1 MKKTFSLIDSVCLY
15 TNIKELSCADL
26 DEEFVFF
33 GCRRMLIRQ
42 KFIKSKGRAILDEE
56 DIFSHRQRMLIRRDE
71 KNDLFAKRADP
82 KILVHFPVMPN
93 VLNIIIIIE
102 HVKHLRHVV
111 DVVLVGKLGIGC
123 GNILNF
129 CGKE

>member
-1 MKKTFSLIDSVCLY
+1 M
-15 TNIKELSCADL
+15 

-42 KFIKSKGRAILDEE
+42 KFLKSKGRAILDEE
-56 DIFSHRQRMLIRRDE
+56 DIFSQRQRMLIRRDE

-93 VLNIIIIIE
+93 VLNIIIIVE

-123 GNILNF
+123 GNILNL

>member
-1 MKKTFSLIDSVCLY
+1 MKKAFSFIDSVCLY
-15 TNIKELSCADL
+15 TNIKELSFADL

-33 GCRRMLIRQ
+33 GCR
-42 KFIKSKGRAILDEE
+42 
-56 DIFSHRQRMLIRRDE
+56 RMLIRRDE

-93 VLNIIIIIE
+93 VLNIIVIIE

-123 GNILNF
+123 GNILNL

>member
-1 MKKTFSLIDSVCLY
+1 MGEDIFSQ
-15 TNIKELSCADL
+15 
-26 DEEFVFF
+26 
-33 GCRRMLIRQ
+33 RQRMLIRQ
-42 KFIKSKGRAILDEE
+42 KFIKSKGRAILGEE

-82 KILVHFPVMPN
+82 KISVHFPVMPY
-93 VLNIIIIIE
+93 VLNIIIIVE

-123 GNILNF
+123 GNILNL

>member
-1 MKKTFSLIDSVCLY
+1 MEKAFTFIDSVCLY
-15 TNIKELSCADL
+15 TNIKELSFADL

-56 DIFSHRQRMLIRRDE
+56 DIFSQRQRMLIRRDE

-82 KILVHFPVMPN
+82 KILVHFPVMPY
-93 VLNIIIIIE
+93 VLNIIIIVE

-123 GNILNF
+123 GNILNL